1 MVTRNSR
8 RTAWLGWLGGMF
20 LVAAPILAANPDDAD
35 KKSPPPNPAP
45 VGKQAERVE
54 AMEILRDLNVLSNSL
69 KKEKGAAKAPDVV
82 LSLADVLAKVG
93 RPTRT
98 VEKTTFDAAEIDA
111 MLEKSHAAAKVIPA
125 KITGDEEFIRRVSLD
140 VTGKLPTP
148 EQVIQF
154 RHSKDKNKR
163 AVLIDS
169 LLASPD
175 YGVNWGRYWKDV
187 VQFHATPANPGLV
200 RFPKLEDWLGTQLVK
215 NRPWDEIASELI
227 TATGN
232 TGENGAA
239 VLTAAHQGQA
249 VELAGEVSRVFLGV
263 QIQCAQCHD
272 HPTDSWKREQF
283 HEFAAFFGGIQAR
296 PNRAAEAGPSLDII
310 DRAGRASYNMP
321 DLKDPQKQ
329 IPVQPKFFLAS
340 EKSTVP
346 TGLSATQRRALAA
359 SYITGQDNPWFAK
372 AFVNRV
378 WYVLL
383 GDGFYNPVD
392 DIGPTRTAHNPEII
406 DALADAWQK
415 GGYDVRWLFRTILN
429 SRAYQREFR
438 PSTTPAGKTPFAA
451 NCPSRLRA
459 DQILDALTQALGISF
474 QDAPGTNGKGQ
485 PKPAAL
491 DAKKVANQA
500 AQLRGGPRGVFNL
513 TFGVDPSIPSE
524 DVLGTIP
531 QALFFMN
538 SPVING
544 AITRKNATVLADVLA
559 KSPNERA
566 ALEALYLR
574 VLARSPTAAEV
585 QTCGKYVAS
594 NPNHREAFEDIL
606 WVLVNS
612 TEFLSRK

>member
-1 MVTRNSR
+1 MATR
-8 RTAWLGWLGGMF
+8 RTIWLGCVGGIL
-20 LVAAPILAANPDDAD
+20 LVAGPLLAAPDDAD
-35 KKSPPPNPAP
+35 KNKKSTPLP
-45 VGKQAERVE
+45 VGKQAERGE
-54 AMEILRDLNVLSNSL
+54 AMEILRDFNELANSL
-69 KKEKGAAKAPDVV
+69 KKEKGKAASPPQSVAEV
-82 LSLADVLAKVG
+82 LSSAG
-93 RPTRT
+93 RPKRT
-98 VEKTTFDAAEIDA
+98 IEKTTFESSQIDA
-111 MLEKSHAAAKVIPA
+111 MLEKSYATAKVVPA
-125 KITGDEEFIRRVSLD
+125 KLTGDEEFIRRVTLD

-154 RHSKDKNKR
+154 RQSKDKNKR
-163 AVLIDS
+163 AALIDR
-169 LLASPD
+169 LLADPD

-187 VQFHATPANPGLV
+187 IQFHATPANPGLV
-200 RFPKLEDWLGTQLVK
+200 RFPKLEDWLGDQLVK
-215 NRPWDEIASELI
+215 NRPWDEIAGDLI

-232 TGENGAA
+232 TGENGST
-239 VLTAAHQGQA
+239 VLVAAHQGQA

-296 PNRAAEAGPSLDII
+296 RNRAGDAGPSLDIV
-310 DRAGRASYNMP
+310 DRPGRASYSMP

-346 TGLSATQRRALAA
+346 AGLSASQRRALAA

-392 DIGPTRTAHNPEII
+392 DIGPTRTVHNPEVI

-438 PSTTPAGKTPFAA
+438 ASTTSAGKIPFAA

-459 DQILDALTQALGISF
+459 DQILDALTQALGIRF
-474 QDAPGTNGKGQ
+474 QDVPGTNGKGQ
-485 PKPAAL
+485 PKPAAV
-491 DAKKVANQA
+491 DAKKVAAQA

-524 DVLGTIP
+524 DILGTIP

-538 SPVING
+538 SPIING
-544 AITRKNATVLADVLA
+544 AITRKNNTVLADVLA
-559 KSPNERA
+559 KSPNERM

-585 QTCGKYVAS
+585 QTCGKYIAS
-594 NPNHREAFEDIL
+594 SPNHREAFEDVL
-606 WVLVNS
+606 WALVNS